1 MSCRRPSN
9 RSSRLALPWGPL
21 NSYSFSTASH
31 GIRRRSAAS
40 ASRVWVNSF
49 SLTSSCWRAASHSSG
64 DTTFG
69 TFMPLF
75 LFMSFSLFVSF
86 FLFLIFLP
94 QSTLATALLC
104 LRRILFKL
112 LQRGIHVI
120 PRVRVRYPHIHL
132 RVEPARIVQARGS
145 DRDKLRNRVGIA
157 HNRRAAVGTKPP
169 MGLATGFTL
178 GGMEAQRALQELES
192 FLWHDDER

>member
-1 MSCRRPSN
+1 MINRRRPSN

-31 GIRRRSAAS
+31 GIRRHSAAS
-40 ASRVWVNSF
+40 ASRAWVNSF

-69 TFMPLF
+69 SFMPLF

-112 LQRGIHVI
+112 WQRGIHFV
-120 PRVRVRYPHIHL
+120 PWVRVRCPHIHL
-132 RVEPARIVQARGS
+132 QGEPARIIQARSS
-145 DRDKLRNRVGIA
+145 DRDKLRDRVGLR
-157 HNRRAAVGTKPP
+157 HNRRAAVRAKAP
-169 MGLATGFTL
+169 MGLATRVTG
-178 GGMEAQRALQELES
+178 
-192 FLWHDDER
+192 